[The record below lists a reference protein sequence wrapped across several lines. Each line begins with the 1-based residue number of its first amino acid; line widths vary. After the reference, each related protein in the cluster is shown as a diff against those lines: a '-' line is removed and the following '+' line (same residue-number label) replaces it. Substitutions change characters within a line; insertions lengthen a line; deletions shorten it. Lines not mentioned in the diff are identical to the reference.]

1 MNIGKPKII
10 AGAIGL
16 VMLLVGANYGQF
28 EVVEYGLR
36 VEAARKA
43 DHWVQQFFRK
53 TPDYVILLS
62 TKEVSAAHLA
72 RLQETAEFRDI
83 FHYQLYGPSGRLVV
97 DQASGSPAPN
107 AAGDA
112 LAQNVL
118 RSGKAITSVGSPD
131 QLLADTLAD
140 TTAAGLTFI
149 AKVILPIRR
158 ADGSIAGVALAH
170 VDQSEIRA
178 AFQTATNTLSII
190 LSSIFTAAFGG
201 LFIGFVVARKREGK
215 SRRHVDFLAKYDQL
229 SHLYNRAGFK
239 EKLEANVASGAMD
252 PARMVVIF
260 LDIDHFKHINDTYG
274 HKAGDGFLNHVGQTI
289 SRCLQAT
296 DFAGR
301 FGGDEFVIVAQRNDL
316 AEAGRLAEELQS
328 AISTPI
334 EVDGETVSTSI
345 SIGIHFENNQSLS
358 FDQSMHKADLA
369 LYQAKADGRNT
380 HRFFTDE
387 LELGIAR
394 RRKVE
399 AAVLN
404 GLNQGLFSLAYQ
416 PLLREDSLKCLGF
429 EALLRLVDTDG
440 ESIPP
445 EEFIPVAESV
455 GAIGQIGLWV
465 LNTAAEA
472 ACTWPAPLTVSVN
485 LSVRQF
491 ADGQLAASVKQTLAT
506 TGLEPKRLELEITE
520 SLLMDASIDAD
531 AQLSALRD
539 IGVSIAMDDFG
550 TGYSSLGYLWKYGF
564 DKLKIDRSFV
574 IGIEER
580 DVRAR
585 EILETIIVLGHR
597 LNMVVIAEGVENEA
611 QAHILSEM
619 SCDQFQGF
627 LYSRPMPAEDLP
639 GFLLK
644 NATKNS
650 EQGVTGESRYSGPG
664 AGQV

>member
-16 VMLLVGANYGQF
+16 VMLMVGANYGQF

-36 VEAARKA
+36 AEAAREA
-43 DHWVQQFFRK
+43 DHWAQQFFRN
-53 TPDYVILLS
+53 TPDFENLLS
-62 TKEVSAAHLA
+62 TNAFSAEQLA
-72 RLQETAEFRDI
+72 TLQETAEFGDI
-83 FHYQLYGPSGRLVV
+83 VQYQLYDASGKLVV
-97 DQASGSPAPN
+97 DHASGSA
-107 AAGDA
+107 AATGAGDEQA
-112 LAQNVL
+112 LDAL
-118 RSGKAITSVGSPD
+118 RSGKAIASVGSPD
-131 QLLADTLAD
+131 RFLTDAQANS
-140 TTAAGLTFI
+140 AASGLTFI
-149 AKVILPIRR
+149 AKVVLPIHR
-158 ADGSIAGVALAH
+158 ADGRIAGVVLAY
-170 VDQSEIRA
+170 VDQSEVRA
-178 AFQTATNTLSII
+178 AFRTATNTLSIT
-190 LSSIFTAAFGG
+190 LSSIFTITLGG
-201 LFIGFVVARKREGK
+201 LFIGFLVARKREGK
-215 SRRHVDFLAKYDQL
+215 SRQHVDFLAKYDQL

-239 EKLEANVASGAMD
+239 EKLEANVASGIID
-252 PARMVVIF
+252 PARMVVMF
-260 LDIDHFKHINDTYG
+260 VDIDHFKHINDTYG

-289 SRCLQAT
+289 SKCLQAP

-301 FGGDEFVIVAQRNDL
+301 FGGDEFVIVAQRSDL
-316 AEAGRLAEELQS
+316 AEAGRLAEHLQS
-328 AISTPI
+328 MISTPI
-334 EVDGETVSTSI
+334 IVDGETISTSI
-345 SIGIHFENNQSLS
+345 SIGIHFENHQSFT
-358 FDQSMHKADLA
+358 FDQRMHKADLA

-380 HRFFTDE
+380 HRFFTNE

-399 AAVLN
+399 SAVLN

-416 PLLREDSLKCLGF
+416 PLLQEDSLKCIGF
-429 EALLRLVDTDG
+429 QALLRLVDKDG

-455 GAIGQIGLWV
+455 GAIGPIGLWV

-472 ACTWPAPLTVSVN
+472 ACAWPEPLSVSVN

-491 ADGQLAASVKQTLAT
+491 ADGHLAEAVSQTLT
-506 TGLEPKRLELEITE
+506 RTGLDPRRLELEITE

-539 IGVSIAMDDFG
+539 LGVSIAMDDFG

-574 IGIEER
+574 IGIEDR

-611 QAHILSEM
+611 QADILSGM

-627 LYSRPMPAEDLP
+627 LYGRPMPAEDLP

-644 NATKNS
+644 NATTRN
-650 EQGVTGESRYSGPG
+650 EQGLSGESRISGPEI
-664 AGQV
+664 GQL